1 MIGNSTRGFEVV
13 AMIVQRLS
21 AAVLIVLVSIPAAF
35 GQAAASEQTK
45 PTRSAPANPG
55 AAENRIV
62 APQVV
67 TVLHRLN
74 GLKMFRLLLRSGQDI
89 EAIANFDQTFR
100 LMDDVHTNVT
110 AGVALEDGQ
119 TIAAWL
125 PEADVELPIPF
136 QPSQI
141 PKWALAAPGIPN
153 PKVPGQMPNPTVTDE
168 FEFRRQLFGSPDLTV
183 IDSKGKKMVAQF
195 IGVDGSTGLSILKL
209 SRKMPAPPPA
219 LKEGDV
225 IAVGEEVRL
234 LGPEPVQP
242 SRRFGF
248 SNLYVRIGEASGT
261 ISTVKQSPSGD
272 VARLKVRT
280 PRVLSS
286 ANVGA
291 VAVNETG
298 ETIGIIDS
306 IEGSEASILPTGLI
320 TRAAKRV
327 LAQQASV
334 PRPWL
339 GVKGDPVAL
348 VQLSQL
354 QQQGWEMMRASNL
367 SQAHRGILLTSIVP
381 DSPAASAALKPGD
394 VILKVNDEDIQTADD
409 FSWLLDEAGPS
420 SSVEFTVAR
429 PDRKAEELVRV
440 VLSASPR
447 RPPAPPRPAATTKT
461 RWLAAQGIETV
472 ALRPVV
478 AARFGSSPGLL
489 VVYVEPASPAFEA
502 GIQPGDVIETI
513 DGRSALANGR
523 PVVAGASAP
532 PPSTFEIVRKK
543 QKLVIAIAKPAQN
556 KQ

>member
-1 MIGNSTRGFEVV
+1 
-13 AMIVQRLS
+13 MIVQRLS
-21 AAVLIVLVSIPAAF
+21 TALLIVLVSIPAAF
-35 GQAAASEQTK
+35 GQVATFGQTK
-45 PTRSAPANPG
+45 PTRTAPANPG
-55 AAENRIV
+55 AAENRTV

-74 GLKMFRLLLRSGQDI
+74 GLKVFRLLLLSGQDI
-89 EAIANFDQTFR
+89 EAIANLDQTFR

-125 PEADVELPIPF
+125 PEADVELPVPF
-136 QPSQI
+136 QPSEI
-141 PKWALAAPGIPN
+141 PTWALAAPGIPS
-153 PKVPGQMPNPTVTDE
+153 PKLTAPRNPTQTVRDE
-168 FEFRRQLFGSPDLTV
+168 FEFRSHLFGSPDLTV
-183 IDSKGKKMVAQF
+183 IDSEGKKMVAQF
-195 IGVDGSTGLSILKL
+195 VGVDGSTGLSILKL
-209 SRKMPAPPPA
+209 SRKMPAPPPP

-225 IAVGEEVRL
+225 IVVGEGVRL
-234 LGPEPVQP
+234 LGPEPVPP

-261 ISTVKQSPSGD
+261 ISTVKQAPSGD

-280 PRVLSS
+280 PRLLSS

-298 ETIGIIDS
+298 ETVGIINA
-306 IEGSEASILPTGLI
+306 IEGSEASILPAALI
-320 TRAAKRV
+320 RRAAKRV

-339 GVKGDPVAL
+339 GVKGDPIAL

-367 SQAHRGILLTSIVP
+367 AQAQRGILLTSIMP

-409 FSWLLDEAGPS
+409 FSWLLDEAGSS

-429 PDRKAEELVRV
+429 PERKAEELVRV

-461 RWLAAQGIETV
+461 RWLVAQGIETI

-502 GIQPGDVIETI
+502 GLQPGDVIETI

-523 PVVAGASAP
+523 PAVASTQAP
-532 PPSTFEIVRKK
+532 DLSTFEIVRKK
-543 QKLVIAIAKPAQN
+543 QKLVIAVAKSAQN
-556 KQ
+556 KK